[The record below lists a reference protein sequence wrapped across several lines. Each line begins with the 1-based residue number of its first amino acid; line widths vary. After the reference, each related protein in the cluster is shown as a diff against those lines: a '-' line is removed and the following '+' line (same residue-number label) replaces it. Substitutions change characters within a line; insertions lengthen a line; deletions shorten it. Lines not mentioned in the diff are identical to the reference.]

1 MTPRDWSKSA
11 LMRLAL
17 GALAAAVLVT
27 GWTLARAFRGE
38 ALPQTTPVTVASL
51 ETMTRG
57 LTHTPADIEAAVEND
72 LFSEGRT
79 APSSPYRMPGE
90 NTPDDEKPATMPEK
104 PIVLGTAVATDGR
117 HFATVQLSGA
127 SPTLVHVG
135 DKIGEWIVRSIERG
149 KIVIVTAAG
158 ARADVTVPKPG
169 T

>member
-1 MTPRDWSKSA
+1 VTPRDWNRSA

-17 GALAAAVLVT
+17 GAFAAAVLVT
-27 GWTLARAFRGE
+27 AWTFSRALRGE
-38 ALPQTTPVTVASL
+38 ALPQTAPTTVASL
-51 ETMTRG
+51 ETMNRAVAR
-57 LTHTPADIEAAVEND
+57 TPADIGAAVEND

-90 NTPDDEKPATMPEK
+90 NTPDEKPAIEPEK

-117 HFATVQLSGA
+117 HFATVQLNGA
-127 SPTLVHVG
+127 SPILVHVG

-149 KIVIVTAAG
+149 KIVIVTATG
-158 ARADVTVPKPG
+158 ARANVTVPKPG